1 MRVDYTGP
9 ARADLDRIRD
19 YLKERNPVA
28 AKKLAALIRA
38 RVKLLKTQPLM
49 GPAVAERPSTR
60 ELVVSSYVLV
70 YRVLDERI
78 EILRVWHGAQDR
90 TT

>member
-49 GPAVAERPSTR
+49 GPAVAERPSTS